1 MRSYVLNPSFI
12 DFPLKNNFFYGKLHY
27 LLAHALINNTRWK
40 AGERS
45 TPIKATRDDS

>member
-1 MRSYVLNPSFI
+1 MFLTQVLLISR
-12 DFPLKNNFFYGKLHY
+12 LKRIFFYGKLYY
-27 LLAHALINNTRWK
+27 LLAHALINNTRSK